1 MRIHWLDDP
10 DGGVRIAEVGFST
23 ENELDLR
30 AMEQFDV
37 LYEALSKYRE
47 SNEEYRDNWRL
58 MGWRGMLVR
67 VRERAERCWYS
78 LWNAPN
84 NIDSSQGNMTP
95 ALERK
100 LDDAIDGINF
110 FAFLVRA
117 VRANNRDGT
126 WWDGI

>member
-1 MRIHWLDDP
+1 
-10 DGGVRIAEVGFST
+10 VRIAEVGFST